1 MNIIQK
7 LTGRK
12 RKKRSQ
18 ILSALVDANLVCLS
32 DTEACEDAA
41 QTLPIGI
48 PKKLLERLKGR
59 SKSDPLVRQFVPTT
73 DENEKSEKELSDP
86 IGDDHHSPVFGLVHR
101 YPDRV
106 LLMPVSSC
114 PVYCRFC
121 FRRNSVGGARLSETQ
136 LDNALDYIKQNNEIW
151 EVILSGGDPLI
162 LAPQRI
168 NDILNRLE
176 KIDHVGTIRIHT
188 RVPALDPDRITSA
201 MLKALNIQKPLWIVL
216 HCNHASEIDQSAE
229 EAIRKLIDS
238 GIPML
243 SQTVL
248 LKGINDN
255 STDLTK
261 LMRTLV
267 ENRIKPYYLHQGDL
281 AQGTSHFR
289 TTLRHGRNLVRSIR
303 GRLSGIAQP
312 LYVLDIPGGFGKVSA
327 EDTWIT
333 PNVDGMGW
341 IVEDHKGAT
350 HHYEDNIE
358 PLDSE

>member
-18 ILSALVDANLVCLS
+18 ILSALVDADLVCLS

-121 FRRNSVGGARLSETQ
+121 FRRNSVGGARLSEAQ
-136 LDNALDYIKQNNEIW
+136 LDKALDYIKQNNEIW

-289 TTLRHGRNLVRSIR
+289 TTLRHGRKLVRSIR

-327 EDTWIT
+327 EGTWIT
-333 PNVDGMGW
+333 PSVDGMGW

>member
-1 MNIIQK
+1 
-7 LTGRK
+7 
-12 RKKRSQ
+12 
-18 ILSALVDANLVCLS
+18 
-32 DTEACEDAA
+32 
-41 QTLPIGI
+41 
-48 PKKLLERLKGR
+48 
-59 SKSDPLVRQFVPTT
+59 
-73 DENEKSEKELSDP
+73 
-86 IGDDHHSPVFGLVHR
+86 
-101 YPDRV
+101 
-106 LLMPVSSC
+106 
-114 PVYCRFC
+114 
-121 FRRNSVGGARLSETQ
+121 
-136 LDNALDYIKQNNEIW
+136 
-151 EVILSGGDPLI
+151 VILSGGDPLI
-162 LAPQRI
+162 LTPQRI
-168 NDILNRLE
+168 KDILNRLE

-201 MLKALNIQKPLWIVL
+201 MLKALNVQKPLWIVL